1 MLKKIAI
8 LLFCCT
14 VTRAVNPVYTPKMDS
29 APQTA
34 IENVR
39 ENAIDSTVVTTLP
52 TTGDEIVNTAIKYL
66 GKRYRSGHRGP
77 NSFDCSGFTSYV
89 YEQEGVRIGRSSRDQ
104 FREGEKVGLSDLRK
118 GDLVFFGR
126 NGSKHQINHVGIV
139 TEVDSTGGRF
149 HFIHACSRG
158 VAIDTYPDV
167 KYYVH
172 RYVSA
177 RRILPN

>member
-14 VTRAVNPVYTPKMDS
+14 ATRAVNPVYTPDIDS
-29 APQTA
+29 TPKITL
-34 IENVR
+34 ENVR
-39 ENAIDSTVVTTLP
+39 ENVADSTTVATFP

-77 NSFDCSGFTSYV
+77 HSFDCSGFTSYV

-104 FREGEKVGLSDLRK
+104 FKEGEKVGLTNLRK

-139 TEVDSTGGRF
+139 TEVDSTGERF
-149 HFIHACSRG
+149 RFIHACRRG

-167 KYYVH
+167 QYYVH